1 MPEFSQED
9 DRYLYTYR
17 LAAHC
22 AAHALQA
29 SLEGYRVIRIT
40 LDDVRCSCDAQCIG
54 PSPRGLHEHLHAARA
69 LERQCR
75 ILLAGA
81 LAEGMFSPLPVE
93 SALALR
99 DRAQMRDLLLKLCG
113 PDTSSIGAA
122 LSAQVRTSL
131 SQHSW
136 SMALLTQRLLK
147 DGALSEAEI
156 DSALQPSET

>member
-1 MPEFSQED
+1 
-9 DRYLYTYR
+9 
-17 LAAHC
+17 
-22 AAHALQA
+22 
-29 SLEGYRVIRIT
+29 
-40 LDDVRCSCDAQCIG
+40 
-54 PSPRGLHEHLHAARA
+54 
-69 LERQCR
+69 
-75 ILLAGA
+75 LAGA